1 MLSRLG
7 IYFKEMYPI
16 IPRFVLA
23 IIYFFEIYFVLLLNV
38 GIVNFQIGIQEWVG
52 TFTIFAFL
60 MILRIADDFKDYE
73 LDQRLFPERAL
84 PSGRVKK
91 RDLSVALAGIV
102 IVSVFLNVMFMNNV
116 GWFLFLYIYGTLM
129 ALWFF
134 QKNKIQSSLPL
145 ALITHNPV
153 MMVLNVYIITF
164 VCFKYQLPLLSW
176 PTILLALTMYFPSLI
191 WEVSRKIRAP
201 QDETEYV
208 TYSKLFTYQKA
219 TRFVQI
225 LTVLDIVTNVI
236 LLWHISFL
244 GVAVLVLNV
253 IWMTLQFQQF
263 IKNPTRFNLKDRVER
278 YTYLTEGTMVVTVV
292 IYLIKLRLLA

>member
-16 IPRFVLA
+16 IPRFILA
-23 IIYFFEIYFVLLLNV
+23 IIYFYEIYFVLLLNV
-38 GIVNFQIGIQEWVG
+38 GIVKFEIGMQEWVG

-73 LDQRLFPERAL
+73 LDKRLFPERAL
-84 PSGRVKK
+84 PSGRVTK
-91 RDLSVALAGIV
+91 RDLSIALAGIV
-102 IVSVFLNVMFMNNV
+102 IVSMLLNVVFMNNI

-145 ALITHNPV
+145 ALVTHNPV

-164 VCFKYQLPLLSW
+164 VCYKYQLPLLSW
-176 PTILLALTMYFPSLI
+176 PTILLAFTMYFPSLI
-191 WEVSRKIRAP
+191 WEISRKIRAP

-208 TYSKLFTYQKA
+208 TYSKIFTYQKA

-225 LTVLDIVTNVI
+225 LTLLDIVTNVI
-236 LLWHISFL
+236 LLWNISRI
-244 GVAVLVLNV
+244 GVAILVLNV
-253 IWMTLQFQQF
+253 GWMTLQFQQF
-263 IKNPTRFNLKDRVER
+263 IKNPARFNLKERVER
-278 YTYLTEGTMVVTVV
+278 YTYITEGTMVLTVV
-292 IYLIKLRLLA
+292 IYLIRLRLLA

>member
-1 MLSRLG
+1 MLSRLS

-16 IPRFVLA
+16 IPRFILA
-23 IIYFFEIYFVLLLNV
+23 IIYFYEIYFVLLLNV
-38 GIVNFQIGIQEWVG
+38 GIVKFEIGMQEWVG

-73 LDQRLFPERAL
+73 LDKRLFPERAL
-84 PSGRVKK
+84 PSGRVTK
-91 RDLSVALAGIV
+91 RDLSIALAGIV
-102 IVSVFLNVMFMNNV
+102 IVSMLLNVVFMNNI

-145 ALITHNPV
+145 ALVTHNPV
-153 MMVLNVYIITF
+153 MMVLNIYIITF
-164 VCFKYQLPLLSW
+164 VCYKYQLPLLSW
-176 PTILLALTMYFPSLI
+176 PTILLAFTMYFPSLI

-208 TYSKLFTYQKA
+208 TYSKIFPYQKA

-225 LTVLDIVTNVI
+225 LTLLDIVTNVI
-236 LLWHISFL
+236 LLWNISRI
-244 GVAVLVLNV
+244 GVAILVLNV
-253 IWMTLQFQQF
+253 GWMTLQFQQF
-263 IKNPTRFNLKDRVER
+263 IKNPTRFNLKERVER
-278 YTYLTEGTMVVTVV
+278 YTYVTEGTMVLTVV
-292 IYLIKLRLLA
+292 IYLIRLRLLA